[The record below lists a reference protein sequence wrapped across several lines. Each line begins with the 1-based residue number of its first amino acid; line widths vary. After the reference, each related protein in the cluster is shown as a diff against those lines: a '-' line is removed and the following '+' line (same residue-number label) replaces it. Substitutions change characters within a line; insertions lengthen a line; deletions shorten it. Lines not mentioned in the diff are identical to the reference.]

1 MTLLQRALDGFLHF
15 LGNLVEA
22 VDTFVVVLGFLP
34 PVVDD
39 WGCNAAPGKQISY
52 ERDQIRHTVR

>member
-39 WGCNAAPGKQISY
+39 RGVTQPLGS
-52 ERDQIRHTVR
+52 RSVRNEVKCEPL